1 MFKKNNTTHYRKDFP
16 MSIIS
21 QNLKIAVK
29 NRIKILITPIFYNL
43 IDELIDNIG
52 KDDFDFS
59 KYFSLFSSIQSSVRE
74 AVKTIIISPF
84 EEIDK
89 EFKDSFFR
97 KSRYYISKSDVHR
110 TLNTI
115 VGPITFKMTYYK
127 L

>member
-1 MFKKNNTTHYRKDFP
+1 M
-16 MSIIS
+16 
-21 QNLKIAVK
+21 V
-29 NRIKILITPIFYNL
+29 
-43 IDELIDNIG
+43 DNIG

-74 AVKTIIISPF
+74 AVKTIIISSF

-89 EFKDSFFR
+89 EFKDSFR